1 VSEYNTSLESRIEES
16 WKFIKELWG
25 KSDPNWL
32 VEVDLLQYRPTQED
46 PNDQRMRGVFY
57 TVEHALN
64 NWPQVFEELEKYNRT
79 QVENIHHG
87 VCPRF
92 RRPKKLGKNPD
103 ISHYPA
109 VWIDEDF
116 RDNEAGIRKNF
127 ADMVELLKA
136 DGLEPSVVVESGRG
150 LHAYWLF
157 DMPYPVADAR
167 PICAGIQKH
176 FQLSDTINDPR
187 RVLRLPG
194 FLNLKEPKDPR
205 WCRVVEGASWKRYSI
220 LQFKNYVA
228 EPEKTQEEKEEEERE
243 KNKPITYSH
252 DPKIEQAK
260 GGVSEGGGP
269 HGGRHQ
275 SAVAL
280 AGHWCAKIGPVKK
293 TVLYAMNEWNA
304 KNSPPLPDDEI
315 LKIVEDIIEKEKIKR
330 AEEKDVKKGQKTIEE
345 LEKEKRRVQLP
356 WIDEDGSFNPSI
368 LAQHW
373 VNEYKMLSTPI
384 GRDGRGVDLYV
395 YENGVYVQKGNAF
408 IRDKTDKILGS
419 VSRDKNME
427 EVLKLVTER
436 VKISYDE
443 VNKDAKNLINVKNGL
458 LDWKTGELK
467 PHDPSLRSLIQIQTE
482 YDPKAKS
489 DVLDK
494 FITQV
499 MPPDCIPLIEEF
511 MGYLLIPDTSFAKCL
526 VAVGEGGNGKSTFLH
541 LVEKMIGTMNI
552 SHYSLHA
559 ISEDK
564 FTASGLVGKLCNFY
578 DELESKV
585 LENTATFKQIVAGDQ
600 IKAEEKGKAP
610 FSFKPFARLVFATNQ
625 MPRANDRS
633 QAYFDRILLVR
644 FPHRFRD
651 TDQVILDYDEVL
663 AKTPGLMSALLNRAI
678 SGLQR
683 LMKQNR
689 FSKAQSSADAIDDYQ
704 RECNSALD
712 FLQDNCSM
720 KDPNGWINGSDL
732 YDRYKAWCFDSGR
745 KPLSRREFV
754 KSLKAANVREVRH
767 GDGRGWGGIS
777 WLNGRPPETSD
788 VQVADFT
795 KSAER
800 GSTGQGHLDF

>member
-1 VSEYNTSLESRIEES
+1 VSS
-16 WKFIKELWG
+16 KE
-25 KSDPNWL
+25 
-32 VEVDLLQYRPTQED
+32 Q
-46 PNDQRMRGVFY
+46 
-57 TVEHALN
+57 
-64 NWPQVFEELEKYNRT
+64 
-79 QVENIHHG
+79 
-87 VCPRF
+87 
-92 RRPKKLGKNPD
+92 
-103 ISHYPA
+103 
-109 VWIDEDF
+109 
-116 RDNEAGIRKNF
+116 AG
-127 ADMVELLKA
+127 
-136 DGLEPSVVVESGRG
+136 
-150 LHAYWLF
+150 
-157 DMPYPVADAR
+157 
-167 PICAGIQKH
+167 
-176 FQLSDTINDPR
+176 
-187 RVLRLPG
+187 
-194 FLNLKEPKDPR
+194 
-205 WCRVVEGASWKRYSI
+205 KRYSI

-330 AEEKDVKKGQKTIEE
+330 AEEKDARRARRRSKSWRRKSAASSFPGSTKTAHSI
-345 LEKEKRRVQLP
+345 RR
-356 WIDEDGSFNPSI
+356 SSPSTG
-368 LAQHW
+368 L
-373 VNEYKMLSTPI
+373 NEYKMLSTPI

-625 MPRANDRS
+625 MPART
-633 QAYFDRILLVR
+633 IVR
-644 FPHRFRD
+644 RP
-651 TDQVILDYDEVL
+651 TS
-663 AKTPGLMSALLNRAI
+663 TGSC
-678 SGLQR
+678 
-683 LMKQNR
+683 
-689 FSKAQSSADAIDDYQ
+689 SSASRIA
-704 RECNSALD
+704 SATR
-712 FLQDNCSM
+712 
-720 KDPNGWINGSDL
+720 I
-732 YDRYKAWCFDSGR
+732 R
-745 KPLSRREFV
+745 
-754 KSLKAANVREVRH
+754 
-767 GDGRGWGGIS
+767 
-777 WLNGRPPETSD
+777 
-788 VQVADFT
+788 
-795 KSAER
+795 
-800 GSTGQGHLDF
+800 

>member
-1 VSEYNTSLESRIEES
+1 VSDETSVESRLESS
-16 WKFIKELWG
+16 WKFVKELWG
-25 KSDPNWL
+25 KADPNWL
-32 VEVDLLQYRPTQED
+32 VEVDLLQYRPTQDD
-46 PNDQRMRGVFY
+46 PGDQRMRGVFY
-57 TVEHALN
+57 TVEHTLN
-64 NWPQVFEELEKYNRT
+64 NWPQVFEELENFNRT

-87 VCPRF
+87 VNPRF

-103 ISHYPA
+103 ISHYVA
-109 VWIDEDF
+109 IWIDEDF
-116 RDNEAGIRKNF
+116 KDQEAIVRKHF
-127 ADMVELLKA
+127 ADTVALLKEQN
-136 DGLEPSVVVESGRG
+136 LEPSVVIESGRG

-157 DMPYPVADAR
+157 DQPYPTADAR
-167 PICAGIQKH
+167 PVCAGIQKH

-194 FLNLKEPKDPR
+194 FINLKEPKDPK
-205 WCRVVEGASWKRYSI
+205 WCRITEATWKRYSI
-220 LQFKNYVA
+220 LDFKDYVV
-228 EPEKTQEEKEEEERE
+228 EPTKTQEEKEEEEAE

-260 GGVSEGGGP
+260 GGVSQGGGP

-280 AGHWCAKIGPVKK
+280 AGHWCAKIGPVRK

-315 LKIVEDIIEKEKIKR
+315 LKVVEDIIEKEKIKR
-330 AEEKDVKKGQKTIEE
+330 AEDKDAKKGQKTVEE
-345 LEKEKRRVQLP
+345 LEKEKRRIQLP

-373 VNEYKMLSTPI
+373 VNEFKMLSTPI

-395 YENGVYVQKGNAF
+395 YRNGVYVQEGNSF

-419 VSRDKNME
+419 VSRDKNIE
-427 EVLKLVTER
+427 EVLKLVTQR
-436 VKISYDE
+436 VKVHYDD
-443 VNKDAKNLINVKNGL
+443 VNKNAKNLINVKNGL

-467 PHDPSLRSLIQIQTE
+467 PHDHTTYSLIQIQTE
-482 YDPKAKS
+482 YDPNAKS

-494 FITQV
+494 FINQV
-499 MPPDCIPLIEEF
+499 MPPDCVPLIEEF

-541 LVEKMIGTMNI
+541 LIEKMIGTANI

-610 FSFKPFARLVFATNQ
+610 FSFKPFSRLVFATNQ

-644 FPHRFRD
+644 FPNRFRD

-663 AKTPGLMSALLNRAI
+663 AKTPGLLSALLNRAL
-678 SGLQR
+678 SGLKR
-683 LMKQNR
+683 LMKQGR
-689 FSKAQSSADAIDDYQ
+689 FSKSQSSIDAIDDYQ

-712 FLQDNCSM
+712 FLQENCTLS
-720 KDPNGWINGSDL
+720 DPNGWVSRSDL
-732 YDRYKAWCFDSGR
+732 YDRYKAWSIDSGR
-745 KPLSRREFV
+745 KPLSHREFT

-767 GDGRGWGGIS
+767 GDGRGWGGVS
-777 WLNGRPPETSD
+777 WLNGRPPDTSSS
-788 VQVADFT
+788 QVAEFT
-795 KSAER
+795 KTVEREASA
-800 GSTGQGHLDF
+800 QKHLDF